1 MSSQRISWPLKQKRV
16 YADEVARWAGV
27 VDHVGAYASG
37 LLKKHGV
44 RDHLFRDRDNYS
56 HFGPSVLP
64 CSSFLGSLKNVERT
78 YVQYAMRRRRSVYDA
93 SVIIDTASIMKDI
106 IDVSLEII
114 KGSGPDFFWELDDS
128 EAAEAIK
135 QLTECFDIL
144 NAVIEEYK
152 ECISNKHVHVEAS
165 AALKGKRSSMMQK
178 LYQISSVF
186 TRMWAH

>member
-1 MSSQRISWPLKQKRV
+1 M
-16 YADEVARWAGV
+16 
-27 VDHVGAYASG
+27 
-37 LLKKHGV
+37 
-44 RDHLFRDRDNYS
+44 F
-56 HFGPSVLP
+56 
-64 CSSFLGSLKNVERT
+64 
-78 YVQYAMRRRRSVYDA
+78 
-93 SVIIDTASIMKDI
+93 
-106 IDVSLEII
+106 SLEII